1 MNLKDLFLG
10 LQHVGL
16 PTDRYEETIS
26 FYHRIGFETYDT
38 EINGASRVC
47 FLRLNDLIL
56 EVYECSAC
64 TQQTGAWDHIAINV
78 CDIDAAFEYVTSEM
92 PLQPTCVQKLPFFER
107 GVRFFVITGPNGE
120 RVEFNQ
126 YFTDSGF
133 SPNGMKL
140 FERNA
145 GGAPGNMLVAA
156 ARFGRS
162 VAFLGKVGDDMHGRF
177 LKEVLVSEGICTDG
191 MLLDPSVFTTLAFVS
206 LDEFGERTFSFARK
220 PGADTCLRQEELSVE
235 LLHNCRVF
243 HFGSISLTSDPVRSA
258 TLSALKTAKTAGAV
272 ISYDPNFRENL
283 WPDTETA
290 RMMIRSVLQSVDF
303 VKVSEEELEIVTGE
317 TDAEKA
323 CVFLHKKGITCVVV
337 TLGEKGAYISLK
349 GKGVCQSAG
358 LNLGPIVDKTGAGDA
373 FWGTFIAEFTEEKIP
388 LSKLKLDD
396 VRRYADCA
404 NIAAA
409 LSITRRGG
417 IPSMPRRE
425 EIVGT
430 ILQMKGNK
438 RLYEA

>member
-1 MNLKDLFLG
+1 M
-10 LQHVGL
+10 
-16 PTDRYEETIS
+16 
-26 FYHRIGFETYDT
+26 
-38 EINGASRVC
+38 
-47 FLRLNDLIL
+47 
-56 EVYECSAC
+56 
-64 TQQTGAWDHIAINV
+64 
-78 CDIDAAFEYVTSEM
+78 
-92 PLQPTCVQKLPFFER
+92 
-107 GVRFFVITGPNGE
+107 
-120 RVEFNQ
+120 
-126 YFTDSGF
+126 
-133 SPNGMKL
+133 
-140 FERNA
+140 
-145 GGAPGNMLVAA
+145 
-156 ARFGRS
+156 
-162 VAFLGKVGDDMHGRF
+162 
-177 LKEVLVSEGICTDG
+177 
-191 MLLDPSVFTTLAFVS
+191 
-206 LDEFGERTFSFARK
+206 
-220 PGADTCLRQEELSVE
+220 
-235 LLHNCRVF
+235 
-243 HFGSISLTSDPVRSA
+243 
-258 TLSALKTAKTAGAV
+258 
-272 ISYDPNFRENL
+272 
-283 WPDTETA
+283 
-290 RMMIRSVLQSVDF
+290 
-303 VKVSEEELEIVTGE
+303 KVSEEELEIVTGE

-373 FWGTFIAEFTEEKIP
+373 FWGTFIAEFTEEEIP

>member
-1 MNLKDLFLG
+1 M
-10 LQHVGL
+10 
-16 PTDRYEETIS
+16 
-26 FYHRIGFETYDT
+26 
-38 EINGASRVC
+38 
-47 FLRLNDLIL
+47 
-56 EVYECSAC
+56 
-64 TQQTGAWDHIAINV
+64 
-78 CDIDAAFEYVTSEM
+78 
-92 PLQPTCVQKLPFFER
+92 
-107 GVRFFVITGPNGE
+107 
-120 RVEFNQ
+120 
-126 YFTDSGF
+126 
-133 SPNGMKL
+133 
-140 FERNA
+140 
-145 GGAPGNMLVAA
+145 
-156 ARFGRS
+156 
-162 VAFLGKVGDDMHGRF
+162 
-177 LKEVLVSEGICTDG
+177 
-191 MLLDPSVFTTLAFVS
+191 
-206 LDEFGERTFSFARK
+206 
-220 PGADTCLRQEELSVE
+220 
-235 LLHNCRVF
+235 F

-373 FWGTFIAEFTEEKIP
+373 FWG
-388 LSKLKLDD
+388 
-396 VRRYADCA
+396 
-404 NIAAA
+404 
-409 LSITRRGG
+409 G
-417 IPSMPRRE
+417 IPSIPRRE

-438 RLYEA
+438 RLYET

>member
-1 MNLKDLFLG
+1 M
-10 LQHVGL
+10 
-16 PTDRYEETIS
+16 
-26 FYHRIGFETYDT
+26 
-38 EINGASRVC
+38 
-47 FLRLNDLIL
+47 
-56 EVYECSAC
+56 
-64 TQQTGAWDHIAINV
+64 
-78 CDIDAAFEYVTSEM
+78 
-92 PLQPTCVQKLPFFER
+92 
-107 GVRFFVITGPNGE
+107 
-120 RVEFNQ
+120 
-126 YFTDSGF
+126 
-133 SPNGMKL
+133 
-140 FERNA
+140 
-145 GGAPGNMLVAA
+145 
-156 ARFGRS
+156 
-162 VAFLGKVGDDMHGRF
+162 
-177 LKEVLVSEGICTDG
+177 
-191 MLLDPSVFTTLAFVS
+191 
-206 LDEFGERTFSFARK
+206 
-220 PGADTCLRQEELSVE
+220 
-235 LLHNCRVF
+235 F

-258 TLSALKTAKTAGAV
+258 TLSALKTAKAAGAV

-373 FWGTFIAEFTEEKIP
+373 FWGTFIAEFTEEEIP

-430 ILQMKGNK
+430 ILQMNGDK

>member
-1 MNLKDLFLG
+1 MFDIVALG
-10 LQHVGL
+10 EL
-16 PTDRYEETIS
+16 
-26 FYHRIGFETYDT
+26 
-38 EINGASRVC
+38 
-47 FLRLNDLIL
+47 LI
-56 EVYECSAC
+56 
-64 TQQTGAWDHIAINV
+64 D
-78 CDIDAAFEYVTSEM
+78 
-92 PLQPTCVQKLPFFER
+92 
-107 GVRFFVITGPNGE
+107 
-120 RVEFNQ
+120 
-126 YFTDSGF
+126 FTDSGF

-220 PGADTCLRQEELSVE
+220 PGADTCLRQEELSDE

-272 ISYDPNFRENL
+272 VSYDPNFRENL
-283 WPDTETA
+283 WPDTEMA

-373 FWGTFIAEFTEEKIP
+373 FWGTFIAKFTEEEIP

-417 IPSMPRRE
+417 IPPMPRRE

-438 RLYEA
+438 RLYET